1 VLNSRTVNN
10 LYRKLNLQIPTP
22 KTELLY
28 NNNFQLLISVILT
41 AQTTDKIVNLVTPIL
56 FNKYPDPKSIIKGGE
71 KNIAQ
76 IIRKIGL
83 APTKT
88 KNIIQ
93 TCRILLKEHE
103 GKIPSSRE
111 DLEKLPGV
119 GRKTANVVLNEAFGV
134 PTIAVD
140 THVFRV
146 AKRTGLANGKTVLEV
161 EKQLLKV
168 TPKKWKQD
176 AHHYLIL
183 HGRYFCKAKNFDCS
197 TCIITKECQYPY
209 KQNKEIAKN
218 NK

>member
-10 LYRKLNLQIPTP
+10 LYQKLNLQIPSP

-56 FNKYPDPKSIIKGGE
+56 FNQYPDPKSIIQGGE
-71 KNIAQ
+71 KKIAY

-83 APTKT
+83 APTKA
-88 KNIIQ
+88 KHIIR
-93 TCRILLKEHE
+93 TCKVLLEKHE
-103 GKIPSSRE
+103 GKIPDSRE

-119 GRKTANVVLNEAFGV
+119 GRKTANVVLNEAFGL

-146 AKRTGLANGKTVLEV
+146 AKRTGLANGKTVLDV
-161 EKQLLKV
+161 EKQLLNI
-168 TPKKWKQD
+168 TPKKWKQN

-183 HGRYFCKAKNFDCS
+183 HGRYICKAKNFNCS
-197 TCIITKECQYPY
+197 LCVIIKECEYLY
-209 KQNKEIAKN
+209 KSK
-218 NK
+218 

>member
-10 LYRKLNLQIPTP
+10 LYQKLNLQIPSP

-56 FNKYPDPKSIIKGGE
+56 FNQYPDPKSIIQGGE
-71 KNIAQ
+71 KKIAYL
-76 IIRKIGL
+76 IRKIGL
-83 APTKT
+83 APTKA
-88 KNIIQ
+88 KHIIR
-93 TCRILLKEHE
+93 TCKVLLEKHE
-103 GKIPSSRE
+103 GKIPDSRE

-119 GRKTANVVLNEAFGV
+119 GRKTANVVLNEAFGL

-146 AKRTGLANGKTVLEV
+146 AKRTGLANGKTVLDV
-161 EKQLLKV
+161 EKQLLNI
-168 TPKKWKQD
+168 TPKKWKQN

-183 HGRYFCKAKNFDCS
+183 HGRYICKAKNFNCS
-197 TCIITKECQYPY
+197 LCVIIKECKYLY
-209 KQNKEIAKN
+209 KSK
-218 NK
+218 